1 MKAPHEKAR
10 KQLERIEELARN
22 EGEGFGSAVYDPQ
35 EQPSGR
41 QASRAIFLIPQNRQV
56 VRN

>member
-1 MKAPHEKAR
+1 MKAPVEKAR
-10 KQLERIEELARN
+10 KQLEQIEELAIK

-41 QASRAIFLIPQNRQV
+41 QASRAIFLIRQNRRV